1 MHNKLLVDE
10 IPSELKCL
18 EKLEQILIA
27 QRLLFQKI
35 VIMPKGQQRKI
46 KGAICNVPVDCDQ
59 TCNVLPRPPE
69 IIMLKLKRKL
79 SFRGHVYF
87 QAVRPD
93 IILNALNWLRDNNP
107 FYGSITINI
116 KNIDI
121 NFTEQQ
127 LHTCSEQHAEMCSL
141 MNEGT
146 PQQKGADDNEE
157 EVDDPLNEFRAP
169 TTETCLQSVLPDYPV
184 TENVQQNSH
193 IKSDGNEIFNIAP
206 GESRHPVSFM
216 TDKHCEELAFPVLFP
231 SGRFGYTAERSVNLS
246 PSKYFNA
253 RLLHYSGRFA
263 MNPEYLFFAQF
274 VIEQKKVS
282 DSIDIALSKLH
293 GQSLTASDLRSNV
306 QRLQNLVFHDQAY
319 LFLRHVPGSPPYWQ
333 KFMYEVVAMVK
344 QLGIPTWFM
353 TLSCADLR

>member
-1 MHNKLLVDE
+1 
-10 IPSELKCL
+10 
-18 EKLEQILIA
+18 
-27 QRLLFQKI
+27 
-35 VIMPKGQQRKI
+35 
-46 KGAICNVPVDCDQ
+46 
-59 TCNVLPRPPE
+59 
-69 IIMLKLKRKL
+69 
-79 SFRGHVYF
+79 
-87 QAVRPD
+87 
-93 IILNALNWLRDNNP
+93 
-107 FYGSITINI
+107 
-116 KNIDI
+116 
-121 NFTEQQ
+121 
-127 LHTCSEQHAEMCSL
+127 

-146 PQQKGADDNEE
+146 PQKKGADDNKE

-169 TTETCLQSVLPDYPV
+169 TTKTCLQSVLPDYPV

-206 GESRHPVSFM
+206 GESRHPVSFI

-231 SGRFGYTAERSVNLS
+231 SGRFGYTAERSVNLL

-282 DSIDIALSKLH
+282 DSINIALSKLH

-353 TLSCADLR
+353 TLSCADLRWPELFQIIGRTHWA